1 MRLDPTEAEEAQ
13 CDAMIS
19 LAVDGSRCWARF
31 PVLDLFRVIILDVLW
46 DWYIY
51 LYSRFHVN

>member
-19 LAVDGSRCWARF
+19 LAVDGSRCLARF
-31 PVLDLFRVIILDVLW
+31 PVVDPILSGYPRCSMGLV
-46 DWYIY
+46 Y
-51 LYSRFHVN
+51 LPIQ